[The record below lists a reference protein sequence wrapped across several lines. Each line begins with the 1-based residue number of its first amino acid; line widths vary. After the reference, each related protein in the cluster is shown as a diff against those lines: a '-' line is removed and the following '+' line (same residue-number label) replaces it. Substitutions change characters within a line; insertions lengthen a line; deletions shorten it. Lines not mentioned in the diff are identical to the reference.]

1 MNLAFISHGIIRTHY
16 HCNYDGLHLNDKNA
30 TLFSENILS
39 ALNKVAWPQSV
50 KVNSPSKLFSDYYN
64 IRAKGNAFTSTKS
77 IQTKHPKNLFFGH
90 LNVNSI
96 HNQFVSIQE
105 LIKRT
110 FDIFLISET
119 KTDDSF
125 PNAQCEIEDYKSFR
139 KDWDAFGGGLLFY
152 VNEKLNCRSLESC
165 LPNTIIEIS
174 P

>member
-1 MNLAFISHGIIRTHY
+1 MNLAFISHGNIRTRY
-16 HCNYDGLHLNDKNA
+16 HCNYDGLHLNDKGA
-30 TLFSENILS
+30 TLFTENILS

-50 KVNSPSKLFSDYYN
+50 KVNSSSKSFSDYDN

-77 IQTKHPKNLFFGH
+77 IKAKHPKNLFFGH

-96 HNQFVSIQE
+96 RNKFVSIQE